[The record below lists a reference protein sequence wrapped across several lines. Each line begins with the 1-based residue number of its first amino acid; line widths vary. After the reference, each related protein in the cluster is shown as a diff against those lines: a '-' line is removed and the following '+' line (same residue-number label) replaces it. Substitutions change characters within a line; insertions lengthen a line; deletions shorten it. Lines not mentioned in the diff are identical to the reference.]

1 MQRCSVHV
9 RPEAKAE
16 GDAVEE
22 CCRLVPLTAVG
33 GSRGEQCGSA
43 AGVVRLLQA
52 AHLVSAVGAVGG

>member
-1 MQRCSVHV
+1 MQRRGVHI

-22 CCRLVPLTAVG
+22 CCCLMPLAAVG
-33 GSRGEQCGSA
+33 GSCGEQRGSA
-43 AGVVRLLQA
+43 AGEVRLLQA